1 MITVTG
7 VTMSSTSQMVYEII
21 SGDPILQQCIARDI
35 INFTKLAK
43 KLKPIVSQILGHDAS
58 IESIKMALIR
68 YAYRLVEEG
77 YTIGKEVLAILARS
91 SIELRTGITIITIRS
106 KAFHISMPILTKLAI
121 KSRFIAVM
129 QSITTA
135 TIVLDNDTADEFIKN
150 IDSNDIIY
158 VQRDHAA
165 IVIVSPEDIMYTP
178 GVIAYISNI
187 LAQNSIN
194 IIHIESCYTD
204 TIIIVSRG
212 DIQKAFD
219 ILMRY
224 IDAAKKM
231 LEIENR
237 ATHSHS

>member
-1 MITVTG
+1 
-7 VTMSSTSQMVYEII
+7 
-21 SGDPILQQCIARDI
+21 
-35 INFTKLAK
+35 
-43 KLKPIVSQILGHDAS
+43 
-58 IESIKMALIR
+58 
-68 YAYRLVEEG
+68 
-77 YTIGKEVLAILARS
+77 
-91 SIELRTGITIITIRS
+91 
-106 KAFHISMPILTKLAI
+106 MPILTKLAI

-158 VQRDHAA
+158 VQRDQAA